1 MGYAK
6 YFEDIQSVIN
16 GNSFEDEYFGLIKE
30 VTTVSSPSKDKK
42 AISADDFKF
51 KEPRCLPVILLLD
64 TSKSMANNGKIQA
77 LNEATAEMLSAFAQT
92 SDNDSVIKVSIITFG
107 KEARQVFPLITA
119 NEAVKKYTNLDAHGG
134 TFMGAALDFAK
145 LNLIERKDVITS
157 RDYRPTIILVSD
169 GMPGDNW
176 KQSVNAFSSSG
187 RSSKCNRLAMGIG
200 VEKGTTPFTVLSQFT
215 GNDSLVFS
223 GKDAKE
229 IKSFFRYV
237 TMTTIKKTVQT
248 KASQNRDKIKEIIE
262 EDDLVF

>member
-1 MGYAK
+1 
-6 YFEDIQSVIN
+6 
-16 GNSFEDEYFGLIKE
+16 
-30 VTTVSSPSKDKK
+30 
-42 AISADDFKF
+42 
-51 KEPRCLPVILLLD
+51 
-64 TSKSMANNGKIQA
+64 
-77 LNEATAEMLSAFAQT
+77 
-92 SDNDSVIKVSIITFG
+92 
-107 KEARQVFPLITA
+107 
-119 NEAVKKYTNLDAHGG
+119 
-134 TFMGAALDFAK
+134 MGAALDFAK

-248 KASQNRDKIKEIIE
+248 KASQNRDEIKEIIE